1 MATSETVAAPPPV
14 TDSTDST
21 DSTVEIPVVDGTSS
35 EHGAP
40 SPRRRWRRRNI
51 IVAAAAI
58 VVLGTVLG
66 VWLSTGS
73 SASSPLEVTT
83 QVVKVTTGTMKQTVS
98 ASGTIEPASTADLN
112 FGVSGKV
119 TAVNVATG
127 QTVTAGQTLA
137 TVDSSALQV
146 DVESAQAS
154 LTSAQDKLTTD
165 QSADAEASQIDSDEA
180 SVTTAETQL
189 TTAQTDLA
197 DANLTSTIA
206 GTVASVDLIVG
217 QQVSGTDSSSSGSST
232 TGTSATGLTGA
243 SGATTG
249 ASTGG
254 STGASSASSSASS
267 TTSSSSA
274 QITVIS
280 TDSYTVSTTVDDTQ
294 VGEVKVG
301 DQAVI
306 TPENSTTAVYGTV
319 TSVGLVASSSST
331 VAAFPVT
338 IAVTGSPTGLYAGS
352 TATVSIVTKEITN
365 AVQVPTAA
373 ISYSGGNATVT
384 AVVNGSHVVKSV
396 TTGQVSS
403 GYTQITS
410 GLKSG
415 DKVVEQVVKFNAS
428 AAGGGRSLFGGSSS
442 SGSTGGFSGRFSGGG
457 GFPGGASGA
466 TGGGGFGG

>member
-1 MATSETVAAPPPV
+1 MGTFETVAAAPP
-14 TDSTDST
+14 STERT
-21 DSTVEIPVVDGTSS
+21 GEVPVVDGTPLTP
-35 EHGAP
+35 GARA
-40 SPRRRWRRRNI
+40 PRRGWRRRNLI
-51 IVAAAAI
+51 AVAAAI

-66 VWLSTGS
+66 VWLSGGS
-73 SASSPLEVTT
+73 SASSPLVVTT

-98 ASGTIEPASTADLN
+98 ASGTIEPASTADLD
-112 FGVSGKV
+112 FGTSGKV
-119 TAVNVATG
+119 TAVDVVTG
-127 QTVTAGQTLA
+127 QTVTDGEVLA
-137 TVDSSALQV
+137 TVDSSGLQV

-154 LTSAQDKLTTD
+154 LTSAQDKLATD
-165 QSADAEASQIDSDEA
+165 QSAGAEASQIDSDEA

-197 DANLTSTIA
+197 DADLTSTIT
-206 GTVASVDLIVG
+206 GTVAAVDLTVG
-217 QQVSGTDSSSSGSST
+217 QQVSGTDSSSSGSTT

-243 SGATTG
+243 SGATTT

-254 STGASSASSSASS
+254 SASSGASS

-338 IAVTGSPTGLYAGS
+338 IAVTGLYAGS

-373 ISYSGGNATVT
+373 ISYSGGKATVT

-410 GLKSG
+410 GLTSG
-415 DKVVEQVVKFNAS
+415 EQVVEQVVKFNAS
-428 AAGGGRSLFGGSSS
+428 GAGGGRSLFGGSSS
-442 SGSTGGFSGRFSGGG
+442 SGSAGGFSGRFSGGG
-457 GFPGGASGA
+457 FPGGASGA
-466 TGGGGFGG
+466 AGGGGLGG

>member
-1 MATSETVAAPPPV
+1 MATSETVAAAPPV
-14 TDSTDST
+14 TDSTGE
-21 DSTVEIPVVDGTSS
+21 VPVVDGTSPDR
-35 EHGAP
+35 GARA
-40 SPRRRWRRRNI
+40 PRRVWRRRNLI
-51 IVAAAAI
+51 AVAAAI

-66 VWLSTGS
+66 VWLSVGS
-73 SASSPLEVTT
+73 SASSPLVVTT

-112 FGVSGKV
+112 FGTSGKV
-119 TAVNVATG
+119 AAVDVVTG
-127 QTVTAGQTLA
+127 QTVTAGEVLA

-146 DVESAQAS
+146 GVESAQAS
-154 LTSAQDKLTTD
+154 LTSAQDKLATD

-197 DANLTSTIA
+197 DANLTSTIT
-206 GTVASVDLIVG
+206 GTVAAVDLTVG
-217 QQVSGTDSSSSGSST
+217 QQVSGTDSSSSGSTT

-249 ASTGG
+249 A
-254 STGASSASSSASS
+254 SASSSASS

-352 TATVSIVTKEITN
+352 TATVSIVTKEITS

-373 ISYSGGNATVT
+373 ISYSDGKATVT
-384 AVVNGSHVVKSV
+384 AVVNGSHVVKSI

-410 GLKSG
+410 GLTSG
-415 DKVVEQVVKFNAS
+415 DQVVEQVVKFNAS

-457 GFPGGASGA
+457 FPGGASGA
-466 TGGGGFGG
+466 AGGGGFGG